1 MIDNRQF
8 VVGKYIPYDFETI
21 TIADTAIG
29 FTASKLNSTPKPKR
43 AFLTFESAPCRY
55 RMDGTDPTASVGHNV
70 VPTQTLLLEGYSQL
84 NNFKA
89 IRTGA
94 TSANISVTYLR

>member
-8 VVGKYIPYDFETI
+8 VIGKFIPYDFETI
-21 TIADTAIG
+21 TVAGTAIG
-29 FTASKLNSTPKPKR
+29 FTSSKINSTPKPKKV
-43 AFLTFESAPCRY
+43 FITTESAQLRY
-55 RMDGTDPTASVGHNV
+55 RFDGTDPTSSVGHLL
-70 VPTQTLLLEGYSQL
+70 VPTQSLTLEGFSQI

-94 TSANISVTYLR
+94 TSATIQVSFLR